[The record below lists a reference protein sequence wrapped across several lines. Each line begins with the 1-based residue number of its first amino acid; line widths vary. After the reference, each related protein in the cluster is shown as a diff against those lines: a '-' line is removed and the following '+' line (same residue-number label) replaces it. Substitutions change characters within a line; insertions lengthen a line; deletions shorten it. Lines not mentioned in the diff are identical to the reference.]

1 MNNYDVIVV
10 GAGPAG
16 ATSARVCA
24 QHNLKTLLIDK
35 EKIPRDKPCAGALT
49 SAAAHALDFQIPD
62 QLIERKCRK
71 ISIMYEKVRYIA
83 QLEKPFVFLV
93 NRKNFDAFLTDKAVE
108 EGARLHDKEQ
118 CVFVKAEKNHVT
130 VKTDKQKYTAG
141 IVIGADGVY
150 SRVLKNLHGGFDRD
164 EIHLVLT
171 AEIPLSNKE
180 IEKRFRDLVTIYY
193 GSESIGYAWLFP
205 KSGYVSAG
213 TGIQEAQSKTLVKR
227 LKDFLKIK
235 NLDSNVRIRGYFI
248 PVSHFKRP
256 VYGNRIMLT
265 GDAAG
270 FVDGFIGEGI
280 RYAVLSGKL
289 AAQTAIKATDSGDFS
304 ETIFK
309 GYQDVCYSTFG
320 RDLRCAAKI
329 TEYLKNNRK
338 FILETA
344 LRDTQSLTRYFHTV
358 AGDLPL
364 CDFVHWMRERSPFLL
379 TKRIIFGANVR
390 RR

>member
-1 MNNYDVIVV
+1 MSDYDVIVV

-35 EKIPRDKPCAGALT
+35 EKIPRDKPCGGCVA
-49 SAAAHALDFQIPD
+49 SAAANVLDFQIPD

-71 ISIMYEKVRYIA
+71 ISIMYEKVRYTA
-83 QLEKPFVFLV
+83 QLEEPFVFMV

-108 EGARLHDKEQ
+108 EGARLHDEEQ
-118 CVFVKAEKNHVT
+118 CVFVKAEKNHVM
-130 VKTDKQKYTAG
+130 VKTDKHNYTTG

-150 SRVLKNLHGGFDRD
+150 SIVLKNLHGGFDRD
-164 EIHLVLT
+164 EIHLGLT
-171 AEIPLSNKE
+171 AEIPLPDKE
-180 IEKRFRDLVTIYY
+180 IERRFKDLVTIYY
-193 GSESIGYAWLFP
+193 GFESIGYAWLFP

-213 TGIQEAQSKTLVKR
+213 IGITEARSKTPVKH
-227 LKDFLKIK
+227 LMDFLKIK
-235 NLDSNVRIRGYFI
+235 SLDTNVRIRGYFI

-256 VYGNRIMLT
+256 VYGNRIMLV

-270 FVDGFIGEGI
+270 FVDGFNGEGI
-280 RYAVLSGKL
+280 RYAILSGR
-289 AAQTAIKATDSGDFS
+289 AAAETAIKAYSSDDFS
-304 ETIFK
+304 EKAFSD
-309 GYQDVCYSTFG
+309 YQDICYSTFV

-329 TEYLKNNRK
+329 TEYIKNNRD

-344 LRDTQSLTRYFHTV
+344 LRDTQSLARYLHTV
-358 AGDLPL
+358 VGDISI

-379 TKRIIFGANVR
+379 TKRIIFGANVQR
-390 RR
+390 R